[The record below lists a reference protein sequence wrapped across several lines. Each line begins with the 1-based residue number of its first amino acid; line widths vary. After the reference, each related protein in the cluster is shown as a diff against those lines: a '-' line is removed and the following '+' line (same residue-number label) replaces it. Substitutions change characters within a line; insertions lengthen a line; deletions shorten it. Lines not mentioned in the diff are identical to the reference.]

1 MRLVHQNRLAVVLAL
16 LLMTGLATFLGCS
29 RTQGQGQPT
38 AQTGVTTDPA
48 SAATAPTATEQTAQ
62 VASGDTSL
70 ISNPFTGATETAP
83 QADPANAPKATFY
96 ETIFDAGT
104 VDAGHEVAHKFKVK
118 NTGKSDL
125 TIQSV
130 NPSCGCTVSDFTK
143 TIPPGQEGTV
153 TLTVKTEGFRG
164 EIQKT
169 ATVVSNDPLNPN
181 VTLTIK
187 ANVKPVIDIQPA
199 AYLSIQVEKGQPAE
213 GKVTLINNDKQPLKI
228 LAVESQN
235 PEFTTELKTVE
246 NGRRYDLIAKLNKTD
261 APGRYNT
268 SVTVTTDNKKQEK
281 LNIPVMVHI
290 AARVEVSPERL
301 VYGRIS
307 LESLDKNPRG
317 AMLLNRT
324 ISVQS
329 RNQGFKVT
337 SAQST
342 LPFIQTEVI
351 NPAQDNLPYNVR
363 ITVAR
368 DKLPKGPF
376 NGMVIVRTNDKEFSE
391 FKIPVTGEV
400 N

>member
-16 LLMTGLATFLGCS
+16 LLMTGLVTLSGCS
-29 RTQGQGQPT
+29 RTQGQGQPGAQSGGT
-38 AQTGVTTDPA
+38 ADPSSTAAPLTT
-48 SAATAPTATEQTAQ
+48 TEQTAE
-62 VASGDTSL
+62 VASADSL
-70 ISNPFTGATETAP
+70 ISNPFTGTTNATP
-83 QADPANAPKATFY
+83 QQTDPANGPRATFS
-96 ETIFDAGT
+96 ETIYDAGT
-104 VDAGHEVAHKFKVK
+104 VEAGHEVVHKFKVK
-118 NTGKSDL
+118 NTGKTDL

-153 TLTVKTEGFRG
+153 TLTVKTESFRG

-169 ATVVSNDPLNPN
+169 ATVTSNDPINPN

-199 AYLSIQVEKGQPAE
+199 AYISLEVDKGQPAQ

-235 PEFTTELKTVE
+235 PEFTAELKTVE

-261 APGRYNT
+261 APGRYST

-281 LNIPVMVHI
+281 VSIPVMVHI

-301 VYGRIS
+301 VYGRIN

-324 ISVQS
+324 ITVQS
-329 RNQGFKVT
+329 RDQGFKVT
-337 SAQST
+337 GAQST

-351 NPAQDNLPYNVR
+351 NPAQSNLPYSVR

-368 DKLPKGPF
+368 DKLPKGAF